1 MSAIFCCPDIKPY
14 RPRWLDHEPKFTA
27 FLRWANH
34 LTTPPATEND
44 FSVVS
49 NAPYAVQLVRQV
61 NYGPQEAIRYFVP
74 AQNGSIFV
82 ETTEID
88 LVNANFEKLN
98 SYKNFRCE
106 YHNKFFEVNLYQ
118 KNPTNTHHWRA
129 NLARLSREIDL
140 VYRHKD
146 TEMEKTNADEK
157 AERETGPD
165 LPFVPQRE
173 KLLPRPCNLLSK
185 PVQAGCESHWAT
197 SKTESGLSDS
207 NEQSTAELDIAAF
220 KRVLRFLLP
229 AVGTSLGSNPLLSL
243 LCLDWIN
250 QELSLGLSLEAL
262 WEAQLTSSNIIIF
275 LCRCFNMSDSDSVD
289 LDGIED
295 LVLPAMRHIQPLR
308 NRKNAGRA
316 RLQDIVYQAL
326 EDGRSVPWV
335 RKFRDDITRVFEC
348 GPGEDLLQRCWH
360 KDDELRQDPSNQNN
374 DLVHEASVE
383 EDKEENELWMK
394 HRKLAVGV
402 FHNYG
407 SDDSDYYYGYESP
420 KDFTACDKECGYC
433 GHCDY

>member
-1 MSAIFCCPDIKPY
+1 
-14 RPRWLDHEPKFTA
+14 
-27 FLRWANH
+27 
-34 LTTPPATEND
+34 
-44 FSVVS
+44 
-49 NAPYAVQLVRQV
+49 
-61 NYGPQEAIRYFVP
+61 
-74 AQNGSIFV
+74 
-82 ETTEID
+82 
-88 LVNANFEKLN
+88 
-98 SYKNFRCE
+98 
-106 YHNKFFEVNLYQ
+106 
-118 KNPTNTHHWRA
+118 
-129 NLARLSREIDL
+129 
-140 VYRHKD
+140 
-146 TEMEKTNADEK
+146 MEKTNADEM

-383 EDKEENELWMK
+383 EVRYCDTCTYETVRLIDGGRTKK
-394 HRKLAVGV
+394 RTS
-402 FHNYG
+402 YG
-407 SDDSDYYYGYESP
+407 
-420 KDFTACDKECGYC
+420 
-433 GHCDY
+433 